1 MLESAI
7 KKLEM
12 MEPLVS
18 MTGKAEI
25 DAMSKF
31 LYERIIH
38 PDSYVVFLGETSSG
52 KSSIINGLLGNPVLP
67 MKANPTTATITE
79 IELSNAVQCD
89 EYYAI
94 NKNATIEKINYD
106 LFLQLSEL
114 PDDNIERLKVIR
126 AAGNNDLENLRIFDT
141 PGYGSIVAEHEEVLK
156 DFLPN
161 SDIIVYTVNYKIGIQ
176 DEDYVFLGF
185 LRELIRPDVKIY
197 LLINRCPQNVNVHNP
212 KVQKIYGFVSD
223 ILTVDPDVFV
233 IPNLEVIEGQGHPL
247 PHCNELWTSVG
258 KFLSSPART
267 QSLDAAFDNYINDLY
282 RECFKVIES
291 RYLAAKMEENA
302 FQKAESPQ
310 EESARRIRQ
319 AIPQFVKPVFDRI
332 EKKLP
337 RKLQEVRT
345 NVQNHLNEEIES
357 SDRVGME
364 EMVAYTNSHL
374 LPHTIKIET
383 SEIQRYIDIELD
395 ELNKKV
401 DDYIQ
406 KEIIR
411 FNNEITV
418 QLQTNMGVAASSILA
433 GMLKEVGKNSLEV
446 YFVAFGGMGGA
457 NAGIANAAS
466 HLLKK
471 TGDLFGHTFSRGTH
485 NALKHYLS
493 KIGATSMKAVGSAT
507 AVVTELL
514 FAAYELTTWKIK
526 LRKKIGK
533 GLDKWQDETC
543 KIVIEDL
550 AKLREENI
558 QTIIK
563 IADQFAHSFEE
574 EKPANIDKCIEEYN
588 YAKSIAKR
596 IGIE

>member
-247 PHCNELWTSVG
+247 P
-258 KFLSSPART
+258 
-267 QSLDAAFDNYINDLY
+267 
-282 RECFKVIES
+282 
-291 RYLAAKMEENA
+291 
-302 FQKAESPQ
+302 
-310 EESARRIRQ
+310 
-319 AIPQFVKPVFDRI
+319 
-332 EKKLP
+332 LP
-337 RKLQEVRT
+337 
-345 NVQNHLNEEIES
+345 
-357 SDRVGME
+357 
-364 EMVAYTNSHL
+364 
-374 LPHTIKIET
+374 
-383 SEIQRYIDIELD
+383 
-395 ELNKKV
+395 
-401 DDYIQ
+401 
-406 KEIIR
+406 
-411 FNNEITV
+411 
-418 QLQTNMGVAASSILA
+418 
-433 GMLKEVGKNSLEV
+433 
-446 YFVAFGGMGGA
+446 
-457 NAGIANAAS
+457 
-466 HLLKK
+466 
-471 TGDLFGHTFSRGTH
+471 
-485 NALKHYLS
+485 
-493 KIGATSMKAVGSAT
+493 
-507 AVVTELL
+507 
-514 FAAYELTTWKIK
+514 
-526 LRKKIGK
+526 
-533 GLDKWQDETC
+533 
-543 KIVIEDL
+543 
-550 AKLREENI
+550 
-558 QTIIK
+558 
-563 IADQFAHSFEE
+563 
-574 EKPANIDKCIEEYN
+574 
-588 YAKSIAKR
+588 
-596 IGIE
+596 